1 VEFGSNHLEFLDLES
16 DNSMKEFSNLTI
28 KGIIEGI
35 KVNNNL

>member
-1 VEFGSNHLEFLDLES
+1 MVQVPWNSGFKSGKLRGGNLSNR
-16 DNSMKEFSNLTI
+16 TI